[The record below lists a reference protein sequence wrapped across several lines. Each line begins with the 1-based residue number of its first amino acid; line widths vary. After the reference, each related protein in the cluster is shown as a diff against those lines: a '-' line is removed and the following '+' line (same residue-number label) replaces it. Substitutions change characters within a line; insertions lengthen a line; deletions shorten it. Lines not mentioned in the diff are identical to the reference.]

1 MADRAKSSRLFAAI
15 EWGQALLL
23 AGNLVWTT
31 LCLGGYRPETMVITS
46 ALTGGLLL
54 VHLVGRLVADAPPP
68 LHPAGWLFVPFL
80 AYAAA
85 NVHWLT
91 PVPWLGWHDWLWWA
105 QMIVVFWVVVN
116 LAEVK
121 KASRL
126 LLVTLALLGFVTVV
140 LAAYQIF
147 VKPDW
152 LMLGRQQ
159 ADQFIGRA
167 SGPFGIP
174 NSLAALL
181 LLLLPA
187 TVALT
192 LRPGATAV
200 QRVGF
205 GYLAATFLFGL
216 VLTASRGAWIAL
228 ALILLGWPLMV
239 GRRSWAWRVSRFG
252 LAVAVLVMM
261 GLTAYFAMPTLR
273 TRFEAMAHDAGERTR
288 PIMWRGAWQLF
299 REQPAWGSGAGSYN
313 VAFEKHR
320 PAHFQLDSQ
329 WAHNDYLNTL
339 SDYGVVGFGFFFGA
353 CGWVVIAGIRRAR
366 AQPRPVTG
374 DALLDCPYLRQ
385 GVALGL
391 GAFGL
396 QLFVDFHLKIP
407 ALAMAL
413 AIVAGLLV
421 RICWPP
427 SPAFTDRSLPRV
439 AVLCLAVVGMAAGLI
454 LWVVPHY
461 KAEAL
466 RYSARQAMD
475 KLVDREI
482 REHRDTLESVR
493 TAMAKAVAIDPANAQ
508 AWSDLAYATSLWA
521 HLEPGLTRKL
531 GVEAEQQTDRALHLS
546 KIVPEFWL
554 RRTVALD
561 MQDRWLEAGDSCIQ
575 AMNLA
580 PSHALVWY
588 YYSYHLSLNP
598 TGVPQ
603 ARAAVEISLR
613 LDPSIGPAQL
623 LRQQLAA
630 RESSRQ
636 SAHHE

>member
-1 MADRAKSSRLFAAI
+1 V
-15 EWGQALLL
+15 LL
-23 AGNLVWTT
+23 AT
-31 LCLGGYRPETMVITS
+31 LAFLG
-46 ALTGGLLL
+46 
-54 VHLVGRLVADAPPP
+54 
-68 LHPAGWLFVPFL
+68 FL
-80 AYAAA
+80 A
-85 NVHWLT
+85 
-91 PVPWLGWHDWLWWA
+91 
-105 QMIVVFWVVVN
+105 
-116 LAEVK
+116 
-121 KASRL
+121 
-126 LLVTLALLGFVTVV
+126 VV
-140 LAAYQIF
+140 LAAYQVF

-159 ADQFIGRA
+159 AEQFIGRA

-181 LLLLPA
+181 LLLLPP

-200 QRVGF
+200 HRLGF

-228 ALILLGWPLMV
+228 ALMLLGWPLLV
-239 GRRSWAWRVSRFG
+239 GRRSWAWRASRFG
-252 LAVAVLVMM
+252 LAVAVLAVM
-261 GLTAYFAMPTLR
+261 GVTVYFTMPTLR
-273 TRFEAMAHDAGERTR
+273 TRFETMAHDAGERTR

-299 REQPAWGSGAGSYN
+299 REQPVWGSGAGSYN
-313 VAFEKHR
+313 VAFEKYR

-339 SDYGVVGFGFFFGA
+339 SDYGLVGFGLFFGA
-353 CGWVVIAGIRRAR
+353 CGWVAVAGIRRSR
-366 AQPRPVTG
+366 AQLRTAAG
-374 DALLDCPYLRQ
+374 DALLDCPYVRQ

-427 SPAFTDRSLPRV
+427 SPASSGRRPPRV
-439 AVLCLAVVGMAAGLI
+439 AALCLVALALAGGLI
-454 LWVVPHY
+454 HWVVPHY
-461 KAEAL
+461 RAEAL

-482 REHRDTLESVR
+482 REHRDTLALVR
-493 TAMAKAVAIDPANAQ
+493 TAMTNAVAIDPSNAQ

-521 HLEPGLTRKL
+521 HLEPKFTRKL
-531 GVEAEQQTDRALHLS
+531 GLEAEQQADRALALS
-546 KIVPEFWL
+546 GIVPEFWL
-554 RRTVALD
+554 RRAVALD
-561 MQDRWLEAGDSCIQ
+561 MQDRWLEAGDSCIH
-575 AMNLA
+575 AVKLA

-598 TGVPQ
+598 VGVPQ

-613 LDPSIGPAQL
+613 LDPTNGPAQL